1 MRRFHL
7 LTIDQA
13 VLAGVW
19 VHTPT
24 RMATALSKVDTLVAH
39 AVVNKVGLLGGT
51 LDVATQCS
59 SDGRNWV
66 TKSTSTSDP
75 LHTSVDNSHVVS
87 DTGGAPSL
95 DLVRFAVRLN
105 SISAAHV
112 RLHVTGRDVRR

>member
-19 VHTPT
+19 VYTPT

-51 LDVATQCS
+51 LDVAIQCS

-75 LHTSVDNSHVVS
+75 LQTSVDNSHVVS
-87 DTGGAPSL
+87 DTGSAPSL

-105 SISAAHV
+105 SIRGAHV
-112 RLHVTGRDVRR
+112 GLHVRAGHVVR